1 MRLKEIYKLS
11 RERYSGDD
19 SGVVFG
25 ILFFIHD
32 DIYSK
37 LCVDICKNLRIH
49 AAPNGSYKSRYEHK
63 KCVNEG
69 I

>member
-11 RERYSGDD
+11 RERYSSDD
-19 SGVVFG
+19 GGVVVG
-25 ILFFIHD
+25 IFFLIDD

-37 LCVDICKNLRIH
+37 HFGDIFKKLRFH
-49 AAPNGSYKSRYEHK
+49 AAPNGSYKPRYEHK
-63 KCVNEG
+63 KCINEG